1 MPCDAIS
8 NRARCQSR
16 SATISCQIQFSP
28 PHETSAQR
36 FGSLCRALARMGY
49 VRMGQTGSPLKL
61 KNGSRTLSVP
71 AHGSIAPGTLANIL
85 RQASVDI
92 EELHRHL
99 R

>member
-1 MPCDAIS
+1 
-8 NRARCQSR
+8 
-16 SATISCQIQFSP
+16 
-28 PHETSAQR
+28 
-36 FGSLCRALARMGY
+36 MGY